1 MGMARPLRLAVFLLL
16 AGLACGQGL
25 GEPLGADWTAI
36 SEEPQATGTAPGP
49 LGERPPL
56 EGLLGPLPEGYQG
69 FSLSVRLLLWSVP
82 WTFAGALG
90 GLVAADPFWWGFW
103 LTNALWASVDG
114 AIALVGLLSPE
125 PDRAWLRDILYLN
138 AALDLL
144 YIAGGLWL
152 ASKGEARLQGAGWA
166 VVLQG
171 GWLLLFDLYH
181 AVPLG
186 E

>member
-1 MGMARPLRLAVFLLL
+1 MERALVLRR
-16 AGLACGQGL
+16 
-25 GEPLGADWTAI
+25 
-36 SEEPQATGTAPGP
+36 GP
-49 LGERPPL
+49 
-56 EGLLGPLPEGYQG
+56 
-69 FSLSVRLLLWSVP
+69 
-82 WTFAGALG
+82 G
-90 GLVAADPFWWGFW
+90 GLVAADPVWRGFW

-114 AIALVGLLSPE
+114 GIALVGLLSPE

-166 VVLQG
+166 VVLHG

-181 AVPLG
+181 AVTLG